1 MQTSGL
7 DPDIF
12 WDDDGQA
19 YMSYATIGI
28 QQTPVNLTDGTVGQ
42 PINIWNGTG
51 GRNAEGLHIYKKDG
65 FYYLMISEGGTE
77 LNHCVTISR
86 STTVTGPYNSY
97 VENPVL
103 TNRGTKELF
112 QTVRH
117 ADLFQ
122 DNSQNWWGMA
132 LATRSGPRFE
142 IYPMGRETVL
152 FPVYWGKGKWPEMQR
167 VRGRVK
173 GPLPPKSKRLPG
185 SGPFYTD
192 AEHIY
197 FSSGIPS
204 SFVTWRPYT
213 FDPDNDG
220 LAFVAR
226 KQTSTLFQFSV
237 DLLFSPEVQE
247 EETGVTVFLTQLQHL
262 SLGVVNLVSSH
273 GKLTPHLR
281 FRIEASG
288 KPGIDTPKAKVLPI
302 PSDWEGSLIRL
313 TVSTPDDKTFA
324 FSASCTKGAATK
336 MELGQASG
344 NIVSGESGPFTGTLL
359 GLYATSNGGKGVT
372 PAYFSRWTYL
382 PIAQKV
388 AEGDEFYVGNN

>member
-51 GRNAEGLHIYKKDG
+51 GRNAEGPHIYKKDG

-142 IYPMGRETVL
+142 IYPMGD
-152 FPVYWGKGKWPEMQR
+152 
-167 VRGRVK
+167 
-173 GPLPPKSKRLPG
+173 S
-185 SGPFYTD
+185 
-192 AEHIY
+192 
-197 FSSGIPS
+197 
-204 SFVTWRPYT
+204 T

-220 LAFVAR
+220 LAFVAQ

-247 EETGVTVFLTQLQHL
+247 EEAGVTVFLTQLQHL

>member
-19 YMSYATIGI
+19 YMSYATIGV
-28 QQTPVNLTDGTVGQ
+28 QQAPVNLTDGTVGQ

-51 GRNAEGLHIYKKDG
+51 GRNAEGPHIYKKDG

-103 TNRGTKELF
+103 TNRG
-112 QTVRH
+112 
-117 ADLFQ
+117 D
-122 DNSQNWWGMA
+122 S
-132 LATRSGPRFE
+132 
-142 IYPMGRETVL
+142 
-152 FPVYWGKGKWPEMQR
+152 
-167 VRGRVK
+167 
-173 GPLPPKSKRLPG
+173 
-185 SGPFYTD
+185 
-192 AEHIY
+192 
-197 FSSGIPS
+197 
-204 SFVTWRPYT
+204 T

-359 GLYATSNGGKGVT
+359 GVYATSNGGKGVT

>member
-19 YMSYATIGI
+19 YMSYATIGV
-28 QQTPVNLTDGTVGQ
+28 QQAPVNLTDGTVGQ

-51 GRNAEGLHIYKKDG
+51 GRNAEGPHIYKKDG

-77 LNHCVTISR
+77 LNHCVTRSR

-103 TNRGTKELF
+103 TNRG
-112 QTVRH
+112 
-117 ADLFQ
+117 D
-122 DNSQNWWGMA
+122 S
-132 LATRSGPRFE
+132 
-142 IYPMGRETVL
+142 
-152 FPVYWGKGKWPEMQR
+152 
-167 VRGRVK
+167 
-173 GPLPPKSKRLPG
+173 
-185 SGPFYTD
+185 
-192 AEHIY
+192 
-197 FSSGIPS
+197 
-204 SFVTWRPYT
+204 T

-359 GLYATSNGGKGVT
+359 GVYATSNGGKGVT